1 MTPARRRTFAAL
13 TAWMHVVGVSWTMR
27 TAGPDLALAVL
38 TLPGLVTT
46 IAVPMSRRRSWRW
59 LVLSALV
66 LTTKAEF
73 QGFVLLVGESWL
85 LHRVWFVERPAPGQ
99 APRARRRNDAGLRRF
114 DATGS

>member
-38 TLPGLVTT
+38 ALPGLVTT
-46 IAVPMSRRRSWRW
+46 IAVPTSRRRSWRW

-73 QGFVLLVGESWL
+73 QGFVLLVGEAWL
-85 LHRVWFVERPAPGQ
+85 LRQIWWVESPPGDPDTPA
-99 APRARRRNDAGLRRF
+99 R
-114 DATGS
+114 